1 MNPDRITIARIAV
14 AMARMAPAT
23 PESDSALK
31 LVEAW
36 CDGKAPGSEHP
47 VDRERLAG
55 AIRLLDNYSSPA
67 HFAARNTLRLAL
79 QLDVETAEGDEQAML
94 ELAAIPDHVG
104 SGLSDRHGRRCAGPR
119 TQERYDAATRAGA
132 YRLCGELARHLPPLV
147 RWQVRN
153 YWELGEGLPRDWEP
167 EPAICWKVSGVEY
180 RRPDAPMRYAVIALP
195 DGGAEIRRYPDD
207 VKAWPEAFG
216 LHDLGG
222 FIGESDT
229 LDGGPPSSYPTAE
242 AIRDAYLE
250 ARS

>member
-23 PESDSALK
+23 PESDSALR

-55 AIRLLDNYSSPA
+55 GIGLLDNYSSPA

-104 SGLSDRHGRRCAGPR
+104 SGLSDRHGRRCAGLR
-119 TQERYDAATRAGA
+119 TQEPYDAATRAGA
-132 YRLCGELARHLPPLV
+132 HRLCGELAS
-147 RWQVRN
+147 
-153 YWELGEGLPRDWEP
+153 GLPYAARAQVER
-167 EPAICWKVSGVEY
+167 CWFAG
-180 RRPDAPMRYAVIALP
+180 RPLPRGWSPTPIISTGDA
-195 DGGAEIRRYPDD
+195 
-207 VKAWPEAFG
+207 
-216 LHDLGG
+216 
-222 FIGESDT
+222 S
-229 LDGGPPSSYPTAE
+229 
-242 AIRDAYLE
+242 
-250 ARS
+250 